1 VASVAEIEAAKEQIF
16 ASEQT
21 RLRKKIVGLGA
32 SEALADQ
39 IVSLPEIVSLCRGAA
54 IMGAMHKR

>member
-21 RLRKKIVGLGA
+21 RLHEKIVGLGVA
-32 SEALADQ
+32 ETLADQ
-39 IVSLPEIVSLCRGAA
+39 IVSLPEIVSLCKGAA
-54 IMGAMHKR
+54 IMGSMHKR